1 MGTKLRNH
9 HWPNLANCNTVRNER
24 IEQVSDKKI
33 NGAIFECQ
41 RLGEALLENPTLKVF
56 AAYRRALT
64 HLATVLNSDIEM
76 ARAVMF
82 EYQSQNLGV
91 K

>member
-1 MGTKLRNH
+1 MNNKAIT
-9 HWPNLANCNTVRNER
+9 
-24 IEQVSDKKI
+24 
-33 NGAIFECQ
+33 GAINECQ

-64 HLATVLNSDIEM
+64 HLATLLNSDVEL

-82 EYQSQNLGV
+82 EYQSKTTRKG
-91 K
+91 

>member
-1 MGTKLRNH
+1 M
-9 HWPNLANCNTVRNER
+9 
-24 IEQVSDKKI
+24 SDKKI
-33 NGAIFECQ
+33 TGAISECQ
-41 RLGEALLENPTLKVF
+41 RLGEALLENPTLKLF

-64 HLATVLNSDIEM
+64 HLATVLNSDIAL

-82 EYQSQNLGV
+82 EYQSNNEGV